1 MGRTW
6 RRLIKYFSLTLTAS
20 LLISGL
26 SLFTVPSAQAAPV
39 TATGTN
45 PSICNQEVGDALNV
59 VAYRLSG
66 GDCVIEFKNTGSTT
80 WTVPAG
86 ITAVNVLVV
95 GGGGGGG
102 SRAAGG
108 GGGGGFAE
116 TTNYLVTAG
125 NIHAITVG
133 AGGPGAASSSA
144 ANGSAGTASSFLRSA
159 EGLTANGGAEGLDH
173 LSTGRGGASGSATG
187 TGAVSSN
194 AGGAQLGSGNCA
206 GNWCGGGGG
215 GAGAVGANAVTTGG
229 VGGNGRASSITGT
242 PITYAGGGGGG
253 SGSNS
258 NPPTPGG
265 AGGSGGGG
273 AGRTSTQFSCT
284 SEDGTSGSANL
295 GGGGGG
301 AGYCITPNSQGTG
314 GSGGSG
320 VVIISYT
327 ADTTAPS
334 FTSSAS
340 FTMAENSVVG
350 INAAL
355 FIASETVTITI
366 TSGADTAIFNL
377 ITASSNS
384 AVIRFKVS
392 PNYEAPSDV
401 GLDNIYNITIR
412 ATDTAGNFVDQAI
425 TVTVTDVVDT
435 SSFNSLILAGSAT
448 TATFRTA
455 VVITANITVA
465 SRVTFRVNG
474 KVLPGCKNRLANGS
488 GSSFSVTCSW
498 RPSNRGTI
506 ALTAAAIPT
515 GAGISSTI
523 ATPVSIMVGKRVG
536 SRS

>member
-1 MGRTW
+1 MKVS
-6 RRLIKYFSLTLTAS
+6 LITV
-20 LLISGL
+20 L
-26 SLFTVPSAQAAPV
+26 SLALLTPINITSASATPNI

-45 PSICNQEVGDALNV
+45 PSICNQEVGNTLNV
-59 VAYRLSG
+59 VAYRLAG

-86 ITAVNVLVV
+86 VTAVNVLVV

-144 ANGSAGTASSFLRSA
+144 GNGSAGTASSFLRSA
-159 EGLTANGGAEGLDH
+159 AGLTANGGAGGLDH
-173 LSTGRGGASGSATG
+173 LSPGFGKGGASGSATG

-258 NPPTPGG
+258 NTPTPGG

-273 AGRTSTQFSCT
+273 AGATSTQYSCIPQN
-284 SEDGTSGSANL
+284 GTNGSANL

-301 AGYCITPNSQGTG
+301 AGYCITPNTQGTG
-314 GSGGSG
+314 GSGGAG
-320 VVIISYT
+320 VLIIRYT
-327 ADTTAPS
+327 PDNTAPT
-334 FTSSAS
+334 FTSSSSFSAS
-340 FTMAENSVVG
+340 ENIATSA
-350 INAAL
+350 NAAT
-355 FIASETVTITI
+355 IKVSESATVTISAGSDSSVFNI
-366 TSGADTAIFNL
+366 VASDSVTAL
-377 ITASSNS
+377 
-384 AVIRFKVS
+384 IRFKVS
-392 PNYEAPSDV
+392 PDFEAPADV
-401 GLDNIYNITIR
+401 GGNNVYEITLTAI
-412 ATDTAGNFVDQAI
+412 DTAANAGTQAI
-425 TVTVTDVVDT
+425 TITVTDVVDT
-435 SSFNSLILAGSAT
+435 SSFNSFALAGSAT
-448 TATFRTA
+448 TATFRSS
-455 VVITANITVA
+455 VVITANVTVA

-474 KVLPGCKNRLANGS
+474 KVLPGCKNKLATGS
-488 GSSFSVTCSW
+488 GSSFSVTCNW
-498 RPSNRGTI
+498 RPSNRGQVN
-506 ALTAAAIPT
+506 LTAAATPT
-515 GAGISSTI
+515 GAGISS
-523 ATPVSIMVGKRVG
+523 ATANALSIRVG
-536 SRS
+536 NRTGSR